1 MKKIFIVL
9 CTIALLASNVACT
22 DDDTF
27 STSSSDLLTFSV
39 DTVDMDTVFST
50 VPTSTR
56 TFWVYNK
63 SGNGIRCT
71 NVRLANGNQ
80 TGFRV
85 NVDGEYL
92 SPTYGY
98 QVQNV
103 EIRKQ
108 DSIRVFVELTS
119 PVNGVD
125 GPQLLED
132 NLIFTLESG
141 VEQKVNLN
149 AHTWDATLMRDFV
162 VSKDTT
168 IDGTRKPIVIY
179 GGMKVDSM
187 VTLKIA
193 AGTTLYFHGDA
204 GIDVYG
210 RLLAEGTAEANVV
223 LRGDR
228 TDWMFDYLPKE
239 IGAIIHRDTLTVDL
253 LGKRF
258 FLGHGDEVDFRSK
271 AFRLIRAIF
280 RNKFCQWLYAGIHP
294 RWTFGFALGWSLNSR
309 KSGLEKQEAKKYQ
322 GEDAEYMVVFAKE
335 YLKTHPDINFFI
347 FGHRHIMLDLMLSR
361 TSRILI
367 AGDWMQFFS
376 YIVWDGENLYM
387 DQFLEETDGQSYPN
401 T

>member
-1 MKKIFIVL
+1 MKIYFASDAHLGARFHKDPLAIEKKLVRWLDSIKEDASAIWFLGDLFDYWYEYKYVVLKGPVRFLGKLAELADRGIEIHIFI
-9 CTIALLASNVACT
+9 
-22 DDDTF
+22 
-27 STSSSDLLTFSV
+27 
-39 DTVDMDTVFST
+39 
-50 VPTSTR
+50 
-56 TFWVYNK
+56 
-63 SGNGIRCT
+63 GNHDI
-71 NVRLANGNQ
+71 
-80 TGFRV
+80 
-85 NVDGEYL
+85 
-92 SPTYGY
+92 
-98 QVQNV
+98 
-103 EIRKQ
+103 
-108 DSIRVFVELTS
+108 
-119 PVNGVD
+119 
-125 GPQLLED
+125 
-132 NLIFTLESG
+132 
-141 VEQKVNLN
+141 
-149 AHTWDATLMRDFV
+149 
-162 VSKDTT
+162 
-168 IDGTRKPIVIY
+168 
-179 GGMKVDSM
+179 
-187 VTLKIA
+187 
-193 AGTTLYFHGDA
+193 
-204 GIDVYG
+204 
-210 RLLAEGTAEANVV
+210 
-223 LRGDR
+223 
-228 TDWMFDYLPKE
+228 WMFDYLPKE